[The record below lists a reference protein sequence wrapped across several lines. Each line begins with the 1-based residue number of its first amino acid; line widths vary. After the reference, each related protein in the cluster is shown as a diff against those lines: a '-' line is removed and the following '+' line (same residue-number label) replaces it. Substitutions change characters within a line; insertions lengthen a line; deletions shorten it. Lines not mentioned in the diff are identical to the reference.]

1 MEKTGLA
8 IVGASAAG
16 LAAAI
21 AAARAGVDV
30 TLVEAKKEIGVP
42 ASPAITANDFLWPS
56 QFKQPADS
64 TLRRLAGTRLRASD
78 GKGPLVDEPLALIDR
93 TRFDQDLADQARK
106 AGARVLT
113 GVEGLEAQ
121 PDRSLVAPGLELR
134 PELLMFADGARSQA
148 RRFMEPTRDPG
159 AMQWVGVLE
168 FEAPEPPSDGRLYIT
183 LGPHAPGGRSQLN
196 PLGKDRWSHWTF
208 FRGDRSHAEETAR
221 AALDLDARLMGWDK
235 LDARFAGVGPDP
247 LYTLPNQLVAKGV
260 LVTGGA
266 AGQGG
271 FELGLASG
279 WMAGEHAA
287 RTLQGKG
294 SLEDYEREWKRK
306 HQKSYERV
314 RSSNEALMRLT
325 DQEVRDVV
333 GAWDGHRVGA
343 RPSLGVA
350 FRNPRGVL
358 ALMRTARI
366 ARARKREEERAAL
379 KPPA

>member
-1 MEKTGLA
+1 MEKVGLA

-21 AAARAGVDV
+21 AASRAGVDV
-30 TLVEAKKEIGVP
+30 TLVEAKQEIGVP
-42 ASPAITANDFLWPS
+42 PSPAITANDFLWPG
-56 QFKQPADS
+56 QFDLPAHA
-64 TLRRLAGTRLRASD
+64 TMRRLAGTRLRGSD
-78 GKGPLVDEPLALIDR
+78 GRGPLVDEPLALVDR
-93 TRFDQDLADQARK
+93 TRFDQDLAEKARK

-113 GVEGLEAQ
+113 GVQGLEARPDRTLVAEGLE
-121 PDRSLVAPGLELR
+121 VK
-134 PELLMFADGARSQA
+134 PEILLFADGAKSQA
-148 RRFMEPTRDPG
+148 NRFMEPTRDPG

-208 FRGDRSHAEETAR
+208 FRGDRTHAEKTAR
-221 AALDLDARLMGWDK
+221 AALDLDARLMGWDNV
-235 LDARFAGVGPDP
+235 DARFAGVGPDP
-247 LYTLPNQLVAKGV
+247 LYTLPNQLVAEGV
-260 LVTGGA
+260 MVTGGA

-287 RTLQGKG
+287 RTLQGQG
-294 SLEDYEREWKRK
+294 ALPDYEREWKRK

-314 RSSNEALMRLT
+314 RRSNESLMKLT
-325 DQEVRDVV
+325 DAEVRDVV

-358 ALMRTARI
+358 ALMKAARL
-366 ARARKREEERAAL
+366 AKSRA
-379 KPPA
+379 